1 LARED
6 LSGRVAL
13 VTGAAGG
20 LGSMM
25 AEALLKAG
33 WRAVLSGTRA
43 TALQDAFRHFPA
55 AQLRCVEA
63 DLSREGAA
71 ESLAGQAMAAFGRVD
86 MLLNNAGLSSSA
98 IEGVAPDKPVP
109 LWSIPTAMLERFYR
123 VNTLAPLRLA
133 AALVP
138 QMVERGWG
146 RVVNVTTGLGTMLSF
161 GGYGGS
167 KAALEAE
174 TACLA
179 KALAGTGVTVNVLL
193 PGGPTA
199 TRMTRNFPTPA
210 GKMLQPEIMIG
221 PILYL
226 ASEASSAVTGRRFIA
241 KDWDPALPADKAAS
255 IAGAPVAWT
264 ALAPSPADAPPQSRP
279 GAQPPIRKK
288 HATQES
294 SYSKGGRV

>member
-1 LARED
+1 MADEGI
-6 LSGRVAL
+6 SGRVAL

-20 LGSMM
+20 LGGRM
-25 AEALLKAG
+25 AEALLDAG
-33 WRAVLSGTRA
+33 CRVVLAGTRA
-43 TALQDAFRHFPA
+43 AALRDAFARFPA
-55 AQLRCVEA
+55 AQRHCAEA

-71 ESLAGQAMAAFGRVD
+71 EELAKEAVDAFGRIDILV
-86 MLLNNAGLSSSA
+86 NNAGVSTSA
-98 IEGVAPDKPVP
+98 IDGFPPDRPVP

-133 AALVP
+133 AALAP
-138 QMVERGWG
+138 PMVERGWG
-146 RVVNVTTGLGTMLSF
+146 RIVNVSTGLGTMLSF

-199 TRMTRNFPTPA
+199 TRMTRNFPAPA
-210 GKMLQPEIMIG
+210 SRMLQPEIVIG

-226 ASEASSAVTGRRFIA
+226 ASDASCGVTGRRFVA
-241 KDWDPALPADKAAS
+241 KDWDPALPAERAAAL
-255 IAGAPVAWT
+255 AGAPAAWE
-264 ALAPSPADAPPQSRP
+264 ALVPQASATDSNLP
-279 GAQPPIRKK
+279 GRHEPLRQAR
-288 HATQES
+288 ATP
-294 SYSKGGRV
+294 